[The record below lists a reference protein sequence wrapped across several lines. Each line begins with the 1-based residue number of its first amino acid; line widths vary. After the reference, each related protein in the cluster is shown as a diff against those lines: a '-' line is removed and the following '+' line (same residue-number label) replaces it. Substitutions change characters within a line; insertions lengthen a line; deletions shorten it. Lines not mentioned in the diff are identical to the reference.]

1 MRVYDYSETKQN
13 FMSVLNTALDEEVIV
28 TREDG
33 SKFKIIPI
41 DEKQTKGRSP
51 LENIKG
57 IKANVSTEEL
67 VEIIRAGRE
76 GRE

>member
-13 FMSVLNTALDEEVIV
+13 FMSVLNTALEEEVIV

-33 SKFKIIPI
+33 SQFKIIPI
-41 DEKQTKGRSP
+41 DEKQTKGNSP

-57 IKANVSTEEL
+57 IKANVSTEGL

>member
-1 MRVYDYSETKQN
+1 
-13 FMSVLNTALDEEVIV
+13 MSKLDKSLNEEVIV

-41 DEKQTKGRSP
+41 DEKQTKGHSP

-67 VEIIRAGRE
+67 VDIIRAGRE